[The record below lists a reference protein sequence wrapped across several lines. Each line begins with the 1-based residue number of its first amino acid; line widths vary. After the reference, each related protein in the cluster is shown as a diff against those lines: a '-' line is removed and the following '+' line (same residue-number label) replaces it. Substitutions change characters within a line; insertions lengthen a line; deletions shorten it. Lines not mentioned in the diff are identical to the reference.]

1 MSKIKIRKLLKNN
14 SSKIRKARIM
24 CIGDIIMDQYIYG
37 NVERISPE
45 APIPI
50 LLVNNEKLEIG
61 GAGNVARNISNMGS
75 KTTFIGFTG
84 KDQSSITLK
93 KTIQK
98 KLKI

>member
-1 MSKIKIRKLLKNN
+1 M
-14 SSKIRKARIM
+14 
-24 CIGDIIMDQYIYG
+24 
-37 NVERISPE
+37 SPE
-45 APIPI
+45 ALVSI
-50 LLVNNEKLEIG
+50 LVMEGQKYEVG